1 MIDFQNGGVI
11 KLKETGADSLE
22 GNLKQLLIPGEQI
35 LQGYKGIR
43 DYVVFTTKR
52 IIAVNIQ
59 GITGKKK
66 DYTSLPYSKIQ
77 AFSIET
83 AGNFDL
89 DSELDL
95 FFSGLGHVR
104 FEFSGRNDIVRLG
117 QIISER
123 IL

>member
-1 MIDFQNGGVI
+1 MIDFQNGGI
-11 KLKETGADSLE
+11 FKLKQTGIDSLE
-22 GNLKQLLIPGEQI
+22 GDIKQLLIPGEQI
-35 LQGYKGIR
+35 IQGYKGIR

-59 GITGKKK
+59 GLTGKKK

-104 FEFSGRNDIVRLG
+104 FEFTGRNDIVRLG

>member
-1 MIDFQNGGVI
+1 MIDFQNGGII
-11 KLKETGADSLE
+11 KLKQVGVDSLDDS
-22 GNLKQLLIPGEQI
+22 LKQLLIQGEQI
-35 LQGYKGIR
+35 IQGYKGIR
-43 DYVVFTTKR
+43 DYVAFTSKR

-59 GITGKKK
+59 GLTGKKK

-104 FEFSGRNDIVRLG
+104 FEISGRSDIVKLG
-117 QIISER
+117 QIISEQ